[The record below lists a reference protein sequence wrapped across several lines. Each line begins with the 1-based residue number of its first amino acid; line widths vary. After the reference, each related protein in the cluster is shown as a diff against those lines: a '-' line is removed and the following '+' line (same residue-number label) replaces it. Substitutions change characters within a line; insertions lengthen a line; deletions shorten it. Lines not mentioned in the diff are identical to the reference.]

1 MKAGT
6 QGFHTTPVPLKPVRY
21 PVGYGP
27 GFGYSVTP
35 VLVTVGYGP
44 GFGYSRLRARF
55 GLQRYI
61 IIPPPLH
68 YVIPGPTLL
77 SLLMSSLRMR
87 DRVPSITPTAF
98 IDESDRTPKGEIGFA
113 TTKPDGTSDMG
124 RLTLIGYNE
133 SERHHG
139 LAHNCR

>member
-1 MKAGT
+1 MLLRCDQTRVRNRLYTDPFLMIPGWFESWDSGLSHHPGT
-6 QGFHTTPVPLKPVRY
+6 IKTGSVSSRLRARFWLQRY
-21 PVGYGP
+21 
-27 GFGYSVTP
+27 T
-35 VLVTVGYGP
+35 

-98 IDESDRTPKGEIGFA
+98 IDESDRTPKGEWDLRHRS
-113 TTKPDGTSDMG
+113 PMG
-124 RLTLIGYNE
+124 LSVWIDLP
-133 SERHHG
+133 
-139 LAHNCR
+139 